1 MVFKISIS
9 NNIEPSQIKIEY
21 KFLSLPSG
29 GIISTLGVDW
39 TRPTNYV
46 QSAQAASASDTVGC
60 TEMGNKSVK

>member
-39 TRPTNYV
+39 TY
-46 QSAQAASASDTVGC
+46 
-60 TEMGNKSVK
+60 